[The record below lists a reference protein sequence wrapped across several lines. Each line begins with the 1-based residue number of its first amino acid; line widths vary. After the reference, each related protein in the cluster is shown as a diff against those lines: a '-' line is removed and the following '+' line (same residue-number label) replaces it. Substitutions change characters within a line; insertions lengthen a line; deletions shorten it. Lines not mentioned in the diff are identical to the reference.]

1 MTNHI
6 YELAMK
12 CKEASDKNVHII
24 MKQQGLKREPLSIM
38 VDGYQFQENV
48 LSLASVISEKY
59 PSQASELKRHLSLY
73 EDNRFLHQ
81 GAIDAIISCLISI
94 EDRIVN
100 RPRKVFISHK
110 SEDSFFATELIRLL
124 RLYIGAE
131 TDLFFCSSVP
141 GYEIDLGK
149 RFLPEIK
156 KQFNEYELLTIII
169 HSPRY
174 YQSPVCLN
182 EMGASW
188 ILETEH
194 YSFLT
199 ADCDFNHLK
208 GVIDDKEIAIKV
220 NALDA
225 KNRMNAFLQKVLR
238 FLGLPELDF
247 SDHRVLSR
255 WEEDRDEFLS
265 AVCKL

>member
-24 MKQQGLKREPLSIM
+24 MKQQGPKREPLSIM
-38 VDGYQFQENV
+38 VDGYQFQESV
-48 LSLASVISEKY
+48 LSLASAISEKY

-73 EDNRFLHQ
+73 EENRFLHQ

-131 TDLFFCSSVP
+131 T
-141 GYEIDLGK
+141 
-149 RFLPEIK
+149 
-156 KQFNEYELLTIII
+156 
-169 HSPRY
+169 
-174 YQSPVCLN
+174 
-182 EMGASW
+182 
-188 ILETEH
+188 
-194 YSFLT
+194 
-199 ADCDFNHLK
+199 
-208 GVIDDKEIAIKV
+208 
-220 NALDA
+220 
-225 KNRMNAFLQKVLR
+225 
-238 FLGLPELDF
+238 
-247 SDHRVLSR
+247 
-255 WEEDRDEFLS
+255 
-265 AVCKL
+265 

>member
-24 MKQQGLKREPLSIM
+24 MKQQGPKREPLSIM
-38 VDGYQFQENV
+38 VDGYQFQESV
-48 LSLASVISEKY
+48 LSLASAISEKY
-59 PSQASELKRHLSLY
+59 QSQASELKRHLSLY
-73 EDNRFLHQ
+73 EENRFLHQ
-81 GAIDAIISCLISI
+81 GAIDAFISCLISI

-199 ADCDFNHLK
+199 ADCDFNLLK
-208 GVIDDKEIAIKV
+208 GVIDDKEVAIKV
-220 NALDA
+220 NSSDA
-225 KNRMNAFLQKVLR
+225 KNRMNAFLQMVLR

-255 WEEDRDEFLS
+255 WEEDRDAFLS